1 MMTTYRLDELAKA
14 LQSTF
19 DGSREKIDKQQ
30 TERLSKVINI
40 DPLGQPEFLSWEC
53 RLPSGDGGER
63 TFEMLRLPW
72 AGLCRTETI
81 DIAELSIELDCKV
94 RKTSRRK
101 DTDQAPLTATPTKQ
115 DDPTKENTHR
125 IKLSVNKQQPEA
137 SVSIDGATV
146 DAFLAEQ
153 LSPEQEQKEQ
163 TRKRRNCLTAII
175 ILASLCLVAAV
186 TYIILYL

>member
-19 DGSREKIDKQQ
+19 DVSREKIDKQQ
-30 TERLSKVINI
+30 TERLSRVINI

-72 AGLCRTETI
+72 ASLCRTETMN
-81 DIAELSIELDCKV
+81 IAELSIELDCKV
-94 RKTSRRK
+94 GKTSRRK
-101 DTDQAPLTATPTKQ
+101 DTGRALLTATSTKQ
-115 DDPTKENTHR
+115 NNSTKENTHR
-125 IKLSVNKQQPEA
+125 IKLSVNQQQPEA

-163 TRKRRNCLTAII
+163 VRKRRNRLTAII

-186 TYIILYL
+186 VYVILYL

>member
-1 MMTTYRLDELAKA
+1 MTTYRLDELAKA

-40 DPLGQPEFLSWEC
+40 NSLGQPEFLSWEC

-63 TFEMLRLPW
+63 NFEMLRLPW
-72 AGLCRTETI
+72 AGLCQTETI

-101 DTDQAPLTATPTKQ
+101 DIDQAPLTATPTRQ
-115 DDPTKENTHR
+115 DNPTKENTHR
-125 IKLSVNKQQPEA
+125 IKLSVNQQQPEA